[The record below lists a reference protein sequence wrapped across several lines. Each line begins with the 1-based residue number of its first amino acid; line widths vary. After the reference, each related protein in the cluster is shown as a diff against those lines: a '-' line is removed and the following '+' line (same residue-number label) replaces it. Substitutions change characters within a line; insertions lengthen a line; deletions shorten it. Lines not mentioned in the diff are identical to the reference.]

1 VEGTSDGN
9 AVFARAQAA
18 VARTP
23 AVHAHLSVRG
33 FLPLDRSATVRTSEL
48 PLGGLQLERWVRNA
62 RAYDCGDGV
71 ECARGELDVDAALHD
86 LRPVLPEL
94 PLDPHAL
101 HDATIDVEV
110 GADGSFRS
118 ARLGGHFAG
127 ASVQATVTPG

>member
-1 VEGTSDGN
+1 MDDQTDGL
-9 AVFARAQAA
+9 AVFARAQAG
-18 VARTP
+18 VAGTTALR
-23 AVHAHLSVRG
+23 ARLSVRG
-33 FLPLDRSATVRTSEL
+33 LLPLDRSATFRTDQL
-48 PLGGLQLERWVRNA
+48 PLGRLELVRWVRNA

-71 ECARGELDVDAALHD
+71 ECARGELDVDAALRD